1 MSVATPPTNSPA
13 TPGPGKKNRPGTPGL
28 NEPSAPGP
36 GSPPTNSPRNP
47 SPLPAPSPAPQPVA
61 GANAPG
67 PVPEVKKK
75 NYKEQT
81 ATKYLEE
88 NAKEDDEL
96 QTLQKQ
102 ASEIFS
108 KKGAICDSEGFYQ
121 HTGECWNDAIQQI
134 FCNADGIK
142 EQMQYTYI
150 YWVFNTDYYKQ
161 LPDYMFVPT
170 WQRTPGMI
178 EQFITANRVYI
189 DEIKKW
195 FLLYIRECQ
204 KRFLRHYLLENKRR
218 NIKKEICE
226 LHGPEMGHLAR
237 EKIMAI
243 SRDPAFRKGGIQAQR
258 SAIFGKFS
266 NVELARF
273 EKNKAKFLMKPTR
286 ETYVK
291 EVDELAGGTAKD
303 EDYII
308 EIFNLLFFRGTLT
321 INDMSAPD
329 LRAQILDIPAFAAE
343 LNRTSGVLIEI
354 YHYSPEKWGSGH
366 AMAFYEC
373 GKQELFYE
381 DNYGIMIFEWRKY
394 ILKYLELTKQNLEP
408 QMEFTTLHLVSKEQ
422 KLFFYTAFCPVLSY
436 LDKDKKYHTLLM
448 LAGETMEMNDGTQ
461 TKFTFK
467 KELYGVEIKVDYDMN
482 NIYRLRRFVLL
493 QPVAGSFVSNT
504 GFEPNEY
511 ARIERSPI
519 IRGILEKDL
528 EGTLEAIE
536 VEKVIPDLKDRREGK
551 EDIPIIHLATYHLPQ
566 VVPKLIEKGYNYKLL
581 FMNDTVLENAIFIA
595 KDPNILKA
603 LFEKDPSLLEVRNTY
618 GRTPL
623 SLSAQDDRLFNVTKF
638 LIEAGA
644 EIESKSDLGRTPLFF
659 ASRDGATETVKYLC
673 SKGADPNVRD
683 NGNPSEKNQP
693 PRTPI
698 EVAETP
704 EIKEFLEKECGKKGG
719 RRGRLRKT
727 RRAKKR
733 SSKKTRKL

>member
-1 MSVATPPTNSPA
+1 
-13 TPGPGKKNRPGTPGL
+13 
-28 NEPSAPGP
+28 
-36 GSPPTNSPRNP
+36 
-47 SPLPAPSPAPQPVA
+47 
-61 GANAPG
+61 
-67 PVPEVKKK
+67 
-75 NYKEQT
+75 
-81 ATKYLEE
+81 
-88 NAKEDDEL
+88 
-96 QTLQKQ
+96 
-102 ASEIFS
+102 
-108 KKGAICDSEGFYQ
+108 
-121 HTGECWNDAIQQI
+121 
-134 FCNADGIK
+134 
-142 EQMQYTYI
+142 
-150 YWVFNTDYYKQ
+150 
-161 LPDYMFVPT
+161 
-170 WQRTPGMI
+170 
-178 EQFITANRVYI
+178 
-189 DEIKKW
+189 
-195 FLLYIRECQ
+195 
-204 KRFLRHYLLENKRR
+204 
-218 NIKKEICE
+218 
-226 LHGPEMGHLAR
+226 
-237 EKIMAI
+237 
-243 SRDPAFRKGGIQAQR
+243 
-258 SAIFGKFS
+258 
-266 NVELARF
+266 
-273 EKNKAKFLMKPTR
+273 
-286 ETYVK
+286 
-291 EVDELAGGTAKD
+291 
-303 EDYII
+303 
-308 EIFNLLFFRGTLT
+308 
-321 INDMSAPD
+321 
-329 LRAQILDIPAFAAE
+329 
-343 LNRTSGVLIEI
+343 
-354 YHYSPEKWGSGH
+354 
-366 AMAFYEC
+366 
-373 GKQELFYE
+373 
-381 DNYGIMIFEWRKY
+381 
-394 ILKYLELTKQNLEP
+394 
-408 QMEFTTLHLVSKEQ
+408 
-422 KLFFYTAFCPVLSY
+422 
-436 LDKDKKYHTLLM
+436 
-448 LAGETMEMNDGTQ
+448 MEMNDGTQ

-551 EDIPIIHLATYHLPQ
+551 EDVPIIHLATYHLPQ